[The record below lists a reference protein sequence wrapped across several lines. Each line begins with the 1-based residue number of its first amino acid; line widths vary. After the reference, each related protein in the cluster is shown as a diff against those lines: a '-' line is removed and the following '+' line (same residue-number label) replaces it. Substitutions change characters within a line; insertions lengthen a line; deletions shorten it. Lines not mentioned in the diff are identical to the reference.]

1 VGRRLGQHFLAD
13 ANVAA
18 RIADAATTRAD
29 EPLLEIGG
37 GRGALTRHLVGR
49 GPRLV
54 VAELDHALAASLAA
68 TFGDAVEVLQG
79 DAVELDLAALAAGA
93 KWSVV
98 GNLPYYHTAAIVT
111 WLCRQ
116 AAHISQA
123 VIMVQAEVADRLQAG
138 PGTKDFGRLSV
149 LVQYHAEVDWL
160 CKVPPGC
167 FRPPPKVQSAVV
179 RLTMRARPVV
189 DVPDEAGFFA
199 LVEAGFRWRRKAL
212 GTVLRTWLGRPRE
225 VVDGALAAVGIDPT
239 RRAETLSLDEFAQ
252 LARQLAEENLAP

>member
-1 VGRRLGQHFLAD
+1 MGRRLGQHFLAD

-18 RIADAATTRAD
+18 RIADAATMRPD

-49 GPRLV
+49 APRVV
-54 VAELDHALAASLAA
+54 VAELDQALAASLAT
-68 TFGDAVEVLQG
+68 TFGGVIEVLPGDAV
-79 DAVELDLAALAAGA
+79 DLDLSALAPGA

-98 GNLPYYHTAAIVT
+98 GNLPYYHTAAIIT

-116 AAHISQA
+116 AACVSQA

-149 LVQYHAEVDWL
+149 LVQYHAEVEWL

-179 RLTMRARPVV
+179 RLTMRPRPAV
-189 DVPDEAGFFA
+189 DVADETAFFA

-212 GTVLRTWLGRPRE
+212 GTVLRTWLGQPRE
-225 VVDGALAAVGIDPT
+225 RVEGALAAAGIAPT